1 MSIEDITLLLTM
13 LGTLGSFLAGVW
25 VKVLRP
31 AMKFIDRHDEVVQ
44 SIENIEKE
52 ITCNG
57 GSSLKDAVINLNTTC
72 GRIENRQKIIEQ
84 RTKASLHYSNTAL
97 FETDKKGKL
106 IWTNEPFFAMTG
118 QTLTDV
124 KGYDWIT
131 YIHEDE
137 REDFMKEFESCLNM
151 NRKFSVE
158 VMTSDGQDI
167 RMTGYPYRLNDN
179 EQGGF
184 LISLIKA

>member
-1 MSIEDITLLLTM
+1 MI
-13 LGTLGSFLAGVW
+13 GTLGSFLAGVW

-31 AMKFIDRHDEVVQ
+31 AMKFIDKHDEVVK
-44 SIENIEKE
+44 SIGNIEKE

-57 GSSLKDAVINLNTTC
+57 GSSLKDAVINLNQTC

-84 RTKASLHYSNTAL
+84 RTKAGLHYSNTAL

>member
-1 MSIEDITLLLTM
+1 
-13 LGTLGSFLAGVW
+13 
-25 VKVLRP
+25 
-31 AMKFIDRHDEVVQ
+31 
-44 SIENIEKE
+44 
-52 ITCNG
+52 
-57 GSSLKDAVINLNTTC
+57 
-72 GRIENRQKIIEQ
+72 
-84 RTKASLHYSNTAL
+84 
-97 FETDKKGKL
+97 
-106 IWTNEPFFAMTG
+106 MTG

-184 LISLIKA
+184 LISITDA